1 MKNFLKVIIVFLPWK
16 LKRAALEGL
25 LGYTIHPTARIG
37 LSWVY
42 PRNLVMASGATI
54 GHFNMGVHLDLIRMG
69 EKSSIARKNWITG
82 FTTGSD
88 SRHFA
93 HQKKRQS
100 ELLLGDHSA
109 ITKNHHI
116 DCTSSV
122 TIGRFVTIGGYYSQ
136 ILTHAVDLIESRQD
150 SSPIVIG
157 DYSFV
162 GTNVVILGGARLPAR
177 SMLGAK
183 SLLNKPYEDEWMVY
197 AGVPARPLKELPKDA
212 AYFSRSEGF
221 IY

>member
-1 MKNFLKVIIVFLPWK
+1 MKTLIKVILLFLPWK
-16 LKRAALEGL
+16 LKRVAMEKLFKYSL
-25 LGYTIHPTARIG
+25 HPTARIG

-42 PRNLVMASGATI
+42 PRKLVMESGATI
-54 GHFNMGVHLDLIRMG
+54 GHFNVGVHLDLIRMG
-69 EKSSIARKNWITG
+69 GQSSIARKNWITG
-82 FTTGSD
+82 FPTGSD
-88 SRHFA
+88 SKHFA
-93 HQKKRQS
+93 HQGDRRS

-122 TIGRFVTIGGYYSQ
+122 MIGRFVTVGGYFSQ

-150 SSPIVIG
+150 SSPIEIG

-162 GTNVVILGGARLPAR
+162 GTNVVILGGAVLPAR

-183 SLLNKPYEDEWMVY
+183 SLLNKAYDEEWMLY
-197 AGVPARPLKELPKDA
+197 GGVPAKPLKEMPKDA
-212 AYFSRSEGF
+212 AYFRRHEGF
-221 IY
+221 VY